1 MKWKLGGISLTVVS
15 LAALLGACSGNTDSA
30 GDASKASEPAK
41 KEAAPQPVTIKYATS
56 MTVEEFNQYVAEPVR
71 KRYPHITVE
80 RIDYLYNT
88 PGKSIQDLVTTKNIP
103 DIFVAYPTHLLP
115 YVDLGLAY
123 DMTELIKQNQFD
135 LNRIPSEFY
144 ETIKL
149 GVLKDYLIGL
159 PINNN
164 AFGLFYN
171 KSLFDQ
177 FGVPYPKDGMTWQDV
192 RNTAVKLTRNVN
204 GVQYIGIHPDSISRG
219 ARQLSLP
226 YIDLKSDKAAFQTQS
241 WKDLFELWQS
251 LFQVPGGAVIPK
263 GTNMAKSFTEGTTA
277 MIGGYALLMND
288 MNNAKSLQWDVVT
301 YPTNP
306 QNPGVGSVVDSLV
319 ACITSPSKYKTEAF
333 QVLSVILSNDVQNDM
348 SRNAMM
354 SVLSDRAVQDQFGKN
369 NAAFASKNVV
379 ALTKLKHAPLQPYKY
394 PITPDPAVAVNNA
407 FNSVVYDGKD
417 INTALRE
424 ADEQVNKSIQAL
436 LQK

>member
-369 NAAFASKNVV
+369 NA
-379 ALTKLKHAPLQPYKY
+379 
-394 PITPDPAVAVNNA
+394 
-407 FNSVVYDGKD
+407 
-417 INTALRE
+417 
-424 ADEQVNKSIQAL
+424 
-436 LQK
+436 